1 MAKKKLI
8 STHEQIDKLNYLT
21 AIAKAA
27 AAETELIKRLGA
39 LTIYAGEVDFYGIQA
54 ARLVEQIILKA
65 AVAERKQPPFQPHD
79 DTYFYDNQ
87 VSTRGIL
94 KGIEGVLPFRSV
106 DPKEEEAARRV
117 NELASRFLE
126 AAHRFLNY
134 RNAIIHHIGN
144 PKNTLGDINGTCD
157 KALSAFDDAVARHR
171 EFFEAAAPY
180 RFGPRE
186 LEYFWGHRE

>member
-1 MAKKKLI
+1 MAKKKVL
-8 STHEQIDKLNYLT
+8 STDDQIDKLDYLT

-27 AAETELIKRLGA
+27 AAEPELIKRLGA

-54 ARLVEQIILKA
+54 ARLVEQIMLKA
-65 AVAERKQPPFQPHD
+65 ALAEEKEPPFQPHA

-87 VSTRGIL
+87 VSTRLIL
-94 KGIEGVLPFRSV
+94 KGIEKLLPFRSP
-106 DPKEEEAARRV
+106 DPEEEEAARCV

-134 RNAIIHHIGN
+134 RNAIMHHIGN
-144 PKNTLGDINGTCD
+144 PKNTLDDINGICD
-157 KALSAFDDAVARHR
+157 KALSAFDDVVGRHR

-186 LEYFWGHRE
+186 LEYFYGDRE